1 MWRSTPCLKG
11 RVATEDD
18 VKAGIA
24 VFTVR
29 PGNKGDPK
37 PANMELPRCA
47 IQMTEKEGP
56 VPVVIIQAEILAGQT
71 FLGVR
76 YLNGGDGVCMLDE
89 AELLPE
95 PDERFQNNVT

>member
-1 MWRSTPCLKG
+1 
-11 RVATEDD
+11 
-18 VKAGIA
+18 
-24 VFTVR
+24 
-29 PGNKGDPK
+29 
-37 PANMELPRCA
+37 
-47 IQMTEKEGP
+47 MTEKEGP